1 MSAEVRG
8 GETRLAIL
16 TGGSGGLV
24 PGIATELAKSGFAI
38 VLTARRK
45 DRLEEE
51 ADRLRESVET
61 PIAAIAS
68 DARDATSAMDL
79 VAQVLGQFGRI
90 DVLVNAAAS
99 STPIDGAIEEVD
111 VDALMA
117 DVDVKVG
124 GYLRYAQAVV
134 PAMKQQGGGHI
145 VNIGGL
151 TGRSSDTLSGLRNA
165 AVSHLTKVLSDQLG
179 RFRISVN
186 AVHPGI
192 VRTPHLDELFAE
204 MAKDR
209 GLAANDIEAEFV
221 DQIPAGSILLP
232 SQVGRMV
239 AFLAAA
245 PDPAV
250 TGQSLTVDGGYS
262 RGIYL

>member
-1 MSAEVRG
+1 MTDAQPVA
-8 GETRLAIL
+8 LL
-16 TGGSGGLV
+16 TGASGGLA
-24 PGIATELAKSGFAI
+24 PGIARALVAAGFAL
-38 VLTARRK
+38 VLTARR
-45 DRLEEE
+45 DAPLQ
-51 ADRLRESVET
+51 AAATALAT
-61 PIAAIAS
+61 ATGGAITAIAS
-68 DARDATSAMDL
+68 DARDAASIRAL
-79 VAQVLGQFGRI
+79 VDGVLERSGRI

-99 STPIDGAIEEVD
+99 STPIGGAIEAVD
-111 VDALMA
+111 VDALIA

-134 PAMKQQGGGHI
+134 PAMKRAGRGHI

-165 AVSHLTKVLSDQLG
+165 AVTHLTKVLSDQLG
-179 RFRISVN
+179 PAGISVN

-204 MAKDR
+204 
-209 GLAANDIEAEFV
+209 LAEEGGRSIADVEADFIGDV
-221 DQIPAGSILLP
+221 PTGALLVP
-232 SQVGRMV
+232 EQVGRMV

-245 PDPAV
+245 ADASV

-262 RGIYL
+262 RGIYP